1 MSPKSSSS
9 SFTSHIAIYL
19 TAWCLDLVYDLLKSN
34 QYTYRLLHLQLLQ
47 FALVKAGKIR
57 AQRVQNKAIRNCPA
71 YADFYAHNG
80 GIPTTKENYVKPYS
94 IESRCYQGQIP
105 VGSIIDESSG
115 SSGMASN
122 WVRSR
127 GESADLK
134 RSIQLAYQL
143 THADRYPRE
152 QTILLNCF
160 ALGSWATGMNVSTAL
175 ADVGILKSIGCDRQK
190 LTNTLHQFG
199 PNYRYLI
206 FGYPPFIKSF
216 IDLSGL
222 DLSQYRLNLIVGGE
236 PVSESLRSYL
246 LEYFETVISSYGAS
260 DLEINLGRETDLTIA
275 LRRLCQLDPTLS
287 QKIFNRSIPPSI
299 FQYNP
304 IEHCVEV
311 AANGELIYTVT
322 RANGAAPKIRYN
334 LLDVGGTISYMQLAQ
349 KLKSAGVNIDRLTT
363 THSHLPIL
371 FTCGRSDLTVSFY
384 GANIYP
390 AEISEIIQGDPEL
403 KQQIHSFQLS
413 CSENDRVDA
422 RLKITLELSP
432 DLTADRL
439 STASLRD
446 FFWHQLAQS
455 NQDFREVTKM
465 FDRQSIEIEL
475 QSYCTG
481 VFKLRDPR
489 TKHQYVAAK

>member
-9 SFTSHIAIYL
+9 NLTDRTAIYL
-19 TAWCLDLVYDLLKSN
+19 TAWCLDLIYDLLKRSRHS
-34 QYTYRLLHLQLLQ
+34 YCLLNFQLFQSFL
-47 FALVKAGKIR
+47 LKAGKIR
-57 AQRVQNKAIRNCPA
+57 ALRVQLKAIDRCPA
-71 YADFYAHNG
+71 YADFFADRGN
-80 GIPTTKENYVKPYS
+80 IPTTKENYVKKYS
-94 IESRCYQGQIP
+94 IESRCYDGHIP
-105 VGSIIDESSG
+105 VGAIVDESSG
-115 SSGMASN
+115 SSGTPSN
-122 WVRSR
+122 WVRSHR
-127 GESADLK
+127 EREDLK
-134 RSIQLAYQL
+134 RSIQRAYQL
-143 THADRYPRE
+143 THRDRYPQE

-190 LTNTLHQFG
+190 LENTLQQFG
-199 PNYRYLI
+199 SNYRYLI

-216 IDLSGL
+216 IDLSTL
-222 DLSQYRLNLIVGGE
+222 DLSQYKLNLIVGGE

-275 LRRLCQLDPTLS
+275 LRRMCQVDSSLS

-304 IEHCVEV
+304 IEHCVEISPT
-311 AANGELIYTVT
+311 GELIYTVT
-322 RANGAAPKIRYN
+322 RSDGAAPKVRYN
-334 LLDVGGTISYMQLAQ
+334 LLDVGGTISYSQLAEKLRSAGININQLAQ
-349 KLKSAGVNIDRLTT
+349 S
-363 THSHLPIL
+363 HSHLPIL

-390 AEISEIIQGDPEL
+390 AEISEIIQGQQEL

-432 DLTADRL
+432 DLTSDRL
-439 STASLRD
+439 SIESLRD
-446 FFWHQLAQS
+446 FFWRELSQS

-475 QSYCTG
+475 ESYGMG
-481 VFKLRDPR
+481 VFSHRDLR
-489 TKHQYVAAK
+489 TKHQYIA